1 MELCTT
7 FLINLNKIKF
17 RVQKMKSNICGILSK
32 QELKKLLKMEIRFTA
47 RCYSCPLN
55 DLAAKNRMSCVR
67 IIQCICGK
75 SPNKCSEAI
84 KLLRNFL
91 GKFEQNKI

>member
-1 MELCTT
+1 MEK
-7 FLINLNKIKF
+7 KIY
-17 RVQKMKSNICGILSK
+17 GILSE
-32 QELKKLLKMEIRFTA
+32 QELKKLLKMEIHFTG

-55 DLAAKNRMSCVR
+55 YLATKNRMSCARVS
-67 IIQCICGK
+67 QYICGK

-91 GKFEQNKI
+91 NKFKQNKI

>member
-1 MELCTT
+1 MEK
-7 FLINLNKIKF
+7 KIY
-17 RVQKMKSNICGILSK
+17 GILSE
-32 QELKKLLKMEIRFTA
+32 QELKKLLKMEIHFTG

-67 IIQCICGK
+67 VLQCICGK

-84 KLLRNFL
+84 KLLYNFL
-91 GKFEQNKI
+91 NKFKQNKI